1 MRLLRDKTPRK
12 DGIVASLDSQLTP
25 RAICGDRPCRDPAP
39 VVIPENSPVGTY
51 GDKSDRGDPRL
62 FIIPEDFNRGS
73 RGKSMDSRLQ
83 SARMTKTPRDGSA
96 INPVLEYSYPV
107 AVGNRK

>member
-25 RAICGDRPCRDPAP
+25 PAICGDRPCRDPAP

-51 GDKSDRGDPRL
+51 GDKSDRGIRAFLSSPRTLIGDPEAKAW
-62 FIIPEDFNRGS
+62 IPAYN
-73 RGKSMDSRLQ
+73 
-83 SARMTKTPRDGSA
+83 PR
-96 INPVLEYSYPV
+96 E
-107 AVGNRK
+107 